1 MKNKLYII
9 GTRIA
14 GIAGCVLDLIIQ
26 VGLSA
31 AEMFRKDPELDENTE
46 NFYHK

>member
-14 GIAGCVLDLIIQ
+14 GIAGCLLDLIIQ

-31 AEMFRKDPELDENTE
+31 AAMFRKDPEFDDSE

>member
-31 AEMFRKDPELDENTE
+31 AEMFRKDPEWDETDKI
-46 NFYHK
+46 YHD